1 MPASFRGPPI
11 PSRVKGLKV
20 HRNGARCLHAA
31 ASAAGTQPISNPA
44 LPTQKYSGQAPSSQR
59 HKDPECCPTIS
70 TVLHFHCLPA
80 SPLRTGTCLLCS
92 AGHNFHVNRAQGPC
106 CHVRAA
112 SSSYVPVV
120 HRREGLLRLL
130 VVRVFQ
136 AVLFICRS
144 SSAGRKR
151 DISADALAGYSKG
164 IQLDTKQEGPAGLP
178 TDR

>member
-1 MPASFRGPPI
+1 MPSTFRGSSI
-11 PSRVKGLKV
+11 PSGVKRLKA

-31 ASAAGTQPISNPA
+31 ASAAGTRPVSNPA
-44 LPTQKYSGQAPSSQR
+44 LPTQKCSGQPPFSQCY
-59 HKDPECCPTIS
+59 KDPECCPTIF

-80 SPLRTGTCLLCS
+80 SPLGTGTCLLWS
-92 AGHNFHVNRAQGPC
+92 AGHNLHVNPAQGPC
-106 CHVRAA
+106 CHVRAS

-120 HRREGLLRLL
+120 HRKEGRLQLL
-130 VVRVFQ
+130 VVR
-136 AVLFICRS
+136 AILFICRS

-178 TDR
+178 SDR